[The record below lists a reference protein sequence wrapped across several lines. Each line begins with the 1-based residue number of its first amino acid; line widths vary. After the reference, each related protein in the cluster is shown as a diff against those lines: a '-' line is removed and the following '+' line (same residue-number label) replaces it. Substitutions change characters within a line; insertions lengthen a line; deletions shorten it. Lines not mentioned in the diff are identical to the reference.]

1 MKYSI
6 NKIDEVSFIDV
17 VNDSGLEVILCSLG
31 ASFRNIKVIDKNNN
45 L

>member
-6 NKIDEVSFIDV
+6 NKIDKVSFINI

-31 ASFRNIKVIDKNNN
+31 ASFRDIKVVDKKR